1 MKPETRTKNL
11 FTLLGWQGGTVHD
24 ACKTVGLDPQ
34 EFLYAPADFDESGPC
49 ADFRRG
55 YEDAED
61 IALYLFSNKGV
72 LQYWLGAVAAVQ
84 NDYRVVGDEE

>member
-11 FTLLGWQGGTVHD
+11 CALLGWQGGTVHE
-24 ACKTVGLDPQ
+24 ACEIVGLDPQ

-49 ADFRRG
+49 ADFKRG

-61 IALYLFSNKGV
+61 IALYLSSNKGV
-72 LQYWLGAVAAVQ
+72 LQYWLGAVSAVQ
-84 NDYRVVGDEE
+84 NNYSAAGVEE